1 MMILKKAFLKAWS
14 AGTYTA
20 TIQIAGSGK
29 AYLEGVAVA
38 RDIPSVEMIA
48 GRKVAVIFWDKTN
61 AADAVIIAVYA

>member
-20 TIQIAGSGK
+20 TIQIAG
-29 AYLEGVAVA
+29 LEGVAVA